1 MNYLDASALIK
12 RLVRETGSHSVSALI
27 RARTPAA
34 TSKVAYAEVFAA
46 LARRRREG
54 DLAER
59 AYRTAC
65 REFEAQWTSYIRV
78 DVSDQVLGRA
88 RVLVARY
95 PLRGFDAIHLA
106 SALDLRDETGVEWA
120 FAGADR
126 RQLEAARGE
135 GLSVVDLAA
144 PRVP

>member
-1 MNYLDASALIK
+1 MNYLDTSALIK
-12 RLVRETGSHSVSALI
+12 RLVRETGSGAVAVLV
-27 RARTPAA
+27 RTGSRVA

-59 AYRTAC
+59 SYRAAC
-65 REFEAQWTSYIRV
+65 SAFETQWASYIRV
-78 DVSDQVLGRA
+78 ELSDEVLERM
-88 RVLVARY
+88 RVLVAHH

-106 SALDLRDETGVEWA
+106 SALDLRDETGVEWT

-126 RQLEAARGE
+126 RQLEAARAE
-135 GLSVVDLAA
+135 GLSVIDVAVASA
-144 PRVP
+144 P